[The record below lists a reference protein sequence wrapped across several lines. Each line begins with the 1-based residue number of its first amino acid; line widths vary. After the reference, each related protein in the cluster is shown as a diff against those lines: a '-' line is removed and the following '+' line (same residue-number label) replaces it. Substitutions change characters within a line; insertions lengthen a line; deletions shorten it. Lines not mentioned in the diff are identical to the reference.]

1 MWLSDALGKG
11 KTISLGRSGVQA
23 NQACTL
29 EKLGSAMLAP
39 YSSLF
44 PEPLP
49 SVLGIPQKPQ
59 RESVTGKD
67 WGRPW
72 KVGLPRMPR
81 QATLS
86 SAPWES
92 RLVSSESWFSPNR
105 CKQRSPR
112 RSEINAALT
121 LFCICKR
128 TWIKKDSKC
137 ACIRSALSCQ
147 TRGPRYG
154 CEMDTEQQGLWTGT
168 SLNSVLQEEPTR
180 KENTVMRNRAENGIK
195 AFIRRMPGERRGG
208 RVEHCRQRLPR
219 LDRVQGLIMA
229 DIPAHNH
236 KFLSIMWGK
245 SLHCQSRCPVQK

>member
-1 MWLSDALGKG
+1 MRNGDNAIKRFSLLWVLLDDTSIMVKLHPGRACTISGPGKTPRNGPVRCHNCLPCPAMPFSPCHVWLSYAPRKG
-11 KTISLGRSGVQA
+11 KTISLRRLGVQA

-29 EKLGSAMLAP
+29 EKLRSAMLAP

-44 PEPLP
+44 PKPLP
-49 SVLGIPQKPQ
+49 SVLGIPQKLQ
-59 RESVTGKD
+59 RESVAGKN

-86 SAPWES
+86 SALWES

-105 CKQRSPR
+105 RKQRGPR

-154 CEMDTEQQGLWTGT
+154 CETDTVNSRAYKRGL
-168 SLNSVLQEEPTR
+168 P
-180 KENTVMRNRAENGIK
+180 
-195 AFIRRMPGERRGG
+195 
-208 RVEHCRQRLPR
+208 
-219 LDRVQGLIMA
+219 
-229 DIPAHNH
+229 
-236 KFLSIMWGK
+236 
-245 SLHCQSRCPVQK
+245 